1 MSNMY
6 QMTISTIKKNT
17 QRMTCGRE
25 CLQGGESVVL
35 LNGLSGKLTFSKK
48 NMNKDLKE
56 MKTPR
61 RISGGSTP
69 SREKS
74 KCKRLKVGACLT
86 HLRNSQDDSKGGQ
99 AVLLQHVFL
108 IAAISS

>member
-1 MSNMY
+1 
-6 QMTISTIKKNT
+6 MTY
-17 QRMTCGRE
+17 RRE

-35 LNGLSGKLTFSKK
+35 LNGLSEKLTFSRK
-48 NMNKDLKE
+48 NMNKDVKE

-69 SREKS
+69 RGEKS

-108 IAAISS
+108 ITAVSS